1 MGLELLAGLALVGAG
16 AAAWRR
22 RPTSRFGPL
31 LFLAGLA
38 WFVPE
43 WNNPAIGNPA
53 LFTAGLV
60 LGAACPPLVAHA
72 ALGYPGGRL
81 RSRAERAA
89 VGVAYLA
96 CVGLLGVLPAL
107 FFDPAAEGCAE
118 CPHNRPRDRRRR
130 AGGDPSTHRAGT
142 STALGRGGR
151 RPRGVAGSA
160 RLCRGAPTGACQYS
174 CRPAHTYSQ
183 LPGPSSAAWTA
194 VL

>member
-1 MGLELLAGLALVGAG
+1 MARAAVPGALVTIGLALAVASVAVGRAHPGWWFAGESEAALGLELLAGLALVGAG

-43 WNNPAIGNPA
+43 WNNPAIGNSA

-89 VGVAYLA
+89 VGLAYLA
-96 CVGLLGVLPAL
+96 CVGLIGVLPAL

-118 CPHNRPRDRRRR
+118 CPHN
-130 AGGDPSTHRAGT
+130 
-142 STALGRGGR
+142 LF
-151 RPRGVAGSA
+151 
-160 RLCRGAPTGACQYS
+160 L
-174 CRPAHTYSQ
+174 
-183 LPGPSSAAWTA
+183 
-194 VL
+194 

>member
-1 MGLELLAGLALVGAG
+1 MRWSRSDSRWQSRPWRLGARIRAGGSPASPRPRWVSSCWQGLALVGAG

-43 WNNPAIGNPA
+43 WNNPAIGNSA

-60 LGAACPPLVAHA
+60 LGAACLPLVAHA

-89 VGVAYLA
+89 VGLAYLA
-96 CVGLLGVLPAL
+96 CVGLIGVLPAL

-118 CPHNRPRDRRRR
+118 CPHNLFLVTADAELAETVRRIGLGLRPLWSRSSSASR
-130 AGGDPSTHRAGT
+130 
-142 STALGRGGR
+142 RGG
-151 RPRGVAGSA
+151 
-160 RLCRGAPTGACQYS
+160 
-174 CRPAHTYSQ
+174 
-183 LPGPSSAAWTA
+183 
-194 VL
+194 